1 MFKLK
6 NLVRISIDL
15 VLLAL
20 AFVLATITR
29 LEGGVISH
37 TDKFIYEVQL
47 WKILPF
53 VVALQFLVLTIF
65 GTYNRFWRYTSV
77 NEIIHLVRSFV
88 LAAFIIILPR
98 FFGLSPNKS
107 DIFALSYGVV
117 ILDLFIAVALL
128 AGIRLLRAYLVDQRN
143 IRNRLKHLDGKQ
155 KRTLII
161 GAGEAGLQAIQA
173 IQSHPETGL
182 IVVSVLDDDERKH
195 GMVLNDGIKVHG
207 SIKDLQHWVEEL
219 VIDQIIVAIPSLPL
233 SRRRKL
239 NQLCN
244 STGVDVRTI
253 PGVDQLAGGQVT
265 VDQIRKLSME
275 DLLGREEVDLSG
287 QEVHALLEGRRILV
301 TGAGGSIGKE
311 LCVQLAK
318 NCNIA
323 QICLL
328 GKGENS
334 VFDTWHTIAE
344 YLDQDQIIKRIADVR
359 DTERIDAIF
368 KEFKPEVVFHAAAH
382 KHVHL
387 MEVNP
392 CEAFENNVLGTQNI
406 ARLSGK
412 HGAQAFVLVSTDK
425 AVNPTSIMGST
436 KSLAEKVT
444 LMASKEFPKTKYT
457 AVRFGNVLGSRG
469 SVITVWEKQLKA
481 HQPLTVTHKE
491 AIRYFM
497 TIPEAAQLVIQAGAR
512 AANGEI
518 MVLDMGEPVK
528 IYDLAEQFIQLSGFS
543 LEDVPIEVIGL
554 REGEKLYE
562 ELLTSDEFVDHKL
575 TDKIYKAKIAS
586 GLSDEDLQ
594 QELAALTEL
603 SRTNKEDQ
611 TKKKIRSLVKTTSL
625 CS

>member
-6 NLVRISIDL
+6 NLFRIAIDL
-15 VLLAL
+15 SLLAL
-20 AFVLATITR
+20 ALVLATITR
-29 LEGGVISH
+29 LEAGIVTH

-47 WKILPF
+47 WKILPL
-53 VVALQFLVLTIF
+53 VVALQFFVLMIF
-65 GTYNRFWRYTSV
+65 GTYTRFWRYTSV
-77 NEIIHLVRSFV
+77 NELIHLVRSFV
-88 LAAFIIILPR
+88 LAAFIMALPR
-98 FFGLSPNKS
+98 FFGLSPNKA
-107 DIFALSYGVV
+107 DVFALSYGVI
-117 ILDLFIAVALL
+117 ILDLFIAVGLL
-128 AGIRLLRAYLVDQRN
+128 AGVRLLRAYLVDQRN

-182 IVVSVLDDDERKH
+182 RVVAVLDDDDRKH
-195 GMVLNDGIKVHG
+195 GMVLNEGIKVLG
-207 SIKDLQHWVEEL
+207 AIEDLQYWVEEL
-219 VIDQIIVAIPSLPL
+219 VVDQIIIAIPSLAL
-233 SRRRKL
+233 DQRRKL

-244 STGVDVRTI
+244 STGIDVRTI

-275 DLLGREEVDLSG
+275 DLLGREAVDLSG
-287 QEVHALLEGRRILV
+287 EEVHALLEGKRVLV

-334 VFDTWHTIAE
+334 IFDTWHTIAE
-344 YLDQDQIIKRIADVR
+344 HLEQDQIIKRIADIR
-359 DTERIDAIF
+359 NSERIDAIF
-368 KEFKPEVVFHAAAH
+368 EEFKPEVVFHAAAH

-412 HGAQAFVLVSTDK
+412 HGVQAFVLVSTDK

-436 KSLAEKVT
+436 KSLAEKVS
-444 LMASKEFPKTKYT
+444 LMSSKEFPQTKYT

-469 SVITVWEKQLKA
+469 SVITVWEKQVKA
-481 HQPLTVTHKE
+481 GMPITVTHKE

-512 AANGEI
+512 ATSGEI

-528 IYDLAEQFIQLSGFS
+528 IHDLAEQFIQLAGFS
-543 LEDVPIEVIGL
+543 LEDVPIEITGL

-575 TDKIYKAKIAS
+575 TDKIYKAKIS
-586 GLSDEDLQ
+586 SQLSDEELK
-594 QELAALTEL
+594 QELNKLREL
-603 SRTNKEDQ
+603 ARANDKEAC
-611 TKKKIRSLVKTTSL
+611 KAKIRSLVNASLTSA
-625 CS
+625 